1 MAVTKAWR
9 HDIAHGPAVFAHRGA
24 SSERAEHTLG
34 AYERALEVGADG
46 LECDVRLTADGHL
59 VCVHDRRIDRT
70 SSGTG
75 VVSSQTLAQLQRHD
89 FSSWHGDGEVP
100 DWDVERKSVL
110 TLGRLLEL
118 VLSYERPIRLL
129 VETKHPTRYG
139 AYLERRVVQALERYG
154 LARPPRDGTS
164 PVVLMSFSEIAV
176 RRMHE
181 FAPGVPSVLLMERV
195 PIRFRSGFLPFNA
208 KIAGPSIDIVRKYPT
223 YVRRVHNT
231 GNLLYCWV
239 VDRLEDVDHCV
250 QHNVDAIITNRPE
263 QVLHHLRSTG
273 VRP

>member
-1 MAVTKAWR
+1 MQAWR
-9 HDIAHGPAVFAHRGA
+9 HDFGHGPAVFAHRGA
-24 SSERAEHTLG
+24 SAERAEHTLG

-75 VVSSQTLAQLQRHD
+75 VVSTKTLHQLQRHD
-89 FSSWHGDGEVP
+89 FSSWHDGEAP
-100 DWDVERKSVL
+100 DWDPARGTVL

-118 VLSYERPIRLL
+118 VLSYQRPIRLL

-139 AYLERRVVQALERYG
+139 GYLERRVVQELERFG

-164 PVVLMSFSEIAV
+164 PIVLMSFAEIAV
-176 RRMHE
+176 RRMRQ
-181 FAPGVPSVLLMERV
+181 FAPGVPAVLLMERV
-195 PIRFRSGFLPFNA
+195 PIRFRGGFLPYGA
-208 KIAGPSIDIVRKYPT
+208 AIAGPSIDIVRQHPG
-223 YVRRVHNT
+223 YVRRAHT
-231 GNLLYCWV
+231 AGNQLYCWV
-239 VDRLEDVDHCV
+239 VDDLADVDLCARIEIDGV
-250 QHNVDAIITNRPE
+250 ITNRPE
-263 QVLHHLRSTG
+263 QVLAHLRRTG